1 MRNERINTWKIY
13 ITEEDSVE
21 VRALP
26 VSYWEYKQRKGVEGT
41 DYDDHVQG
49 YMVKGFNNE
58 PDVFLPD
65 YLFDPL
71 FECIDRWE
79 PL

>member
-1 MRNERINTWKIY
+1 MQNERINTWKSY

-21 VRALP
+21 VTALP
-26 VSYWEYKQRKGVEGT
+26 LSYWEYKQRKGIEGN
-41 DYDDHVQG
+41 DYSDELQG
-49 YMVKGFNNE
+49 YMVKSFSGE
-58 PDVFLPD
+58 PAVFLPD

-79 PL
+79 P